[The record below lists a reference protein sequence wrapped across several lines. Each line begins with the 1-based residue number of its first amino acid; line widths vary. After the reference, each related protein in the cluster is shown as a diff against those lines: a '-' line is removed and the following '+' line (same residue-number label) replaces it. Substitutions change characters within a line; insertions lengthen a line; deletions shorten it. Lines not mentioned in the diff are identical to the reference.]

1 MLSSPC
7 AHVVAA
13 ARVVPIVPMVPV
25 VPVVPVVPTVP
36 MVLVVLALSAL
47 PGVAQAAPCP
57 AGTVVRAA
65 APDDT
70 VCVSPA
76 SRRRAAAD
84 NARAPLLWVSG
95 PFGPK
100 TCAPGFVWREAFAAD
115 TTCVT
120 PAVRA
125 ETLQEN
131 AGPRGELPP

>member
-7 AHVVAA
+7 AHVVPAA
-13 ARVVPIVPMVPV
+13 
-25 VPVVPVVPTVP
+25 
-36 MVLVVLALSAL
+36 LLGLSLLALPSI
-47 PGVAQAAPCP
+47 AQPAPCP
-57 AGTVVRAA
+57 AGTVVRTAA
-65 APDDT
+65 ANDN

-100 TCAPGFVWREAFAAD
+100 TCAQGFVWREAFAAD

-120 PAVRA
+120 TAVRE

-131 AGPRGELPP
+131 AGPRGDLPP

>member
-1 MLSSPC
+1 MLSSPFPG
-7 AHVVAA
+7 AA
-13 ARVVPIVPMVPV
+13 LGA
-25 VPVVPVVPTVP
+25 
-36 MVLVVLALSAL
+36 LLALSSCFL
-47 PGVAQAAPCP
+47 PGVAHGAPCP
-57 AGTVVRAA
+57 AGTVARAA
-65 APDDT
+65 APDDN

-120 PAVRA
+120 TAVRE
-125 ETLQEN
+125 ETLREN
-131 AGPRGELPP
+131 AGPRGDLPR